1 MLELSTVFRRSTQ
14 QVSCNLSD
22 EVAVLHVERGLYFGM
37 RGVGARIW
45 EVLEQPRSVADICDD
60 IVAHFDVAPEACRGD
75 VIRFLVSLRDAG
87 LIEPVG

>member
-37 RGVGARIW
+37 QGVGARIW
-45 EVLEQPRSVADICDD
+45 EALEQPRSVADICDD
-60 IVAHFDVAPEACRGD
+60 IVAHFDVAPEACRED